1 MKDDGFQFDSGSP
14 PPPPPPQK
22 PLFHPAQPSERPLDW
37 NKELQ
42 KQLTPALF
50 VLVTLPRVLSQGQRA
65 KARTFRGCGKGGGR
79 RRGNSSCVFSHSV
92 TGVLAPLED
101 MCSPRAPLSS
111 THSLWLGPAPSA
123 KPLRQTPPPPW
134 HRLLQA
140 AARAK
145 SPPEG
150 RAFR

>member
-1 MKDDGFQFDSGSP
+1 MKDGGLQSGSSRRTP
-14 PPPPPPQK
+14 GGRRR
-22 PLFHPAQPSERPLDW
+22 LRTFTPSSTTETERPLVG

-42 KQLTPALF
+42 KHSHLLSLF
-50 VLVTLPRVLSQGQRA
+50 SSLCPEFCPKVKGQRQGLLGDA
-65 KARTFRGCGKGGGR
+65 GRGGG
-79 RRGNSSCVFSHSV
+79 GGWGDSSCVFSHSV

-101 MCSPRAPLSS
+101 MCSLLGHPLSS

-123 KPLRQTPPPPW
+123 SPSATLAPLPA
-134 HRLLQA
+134 A